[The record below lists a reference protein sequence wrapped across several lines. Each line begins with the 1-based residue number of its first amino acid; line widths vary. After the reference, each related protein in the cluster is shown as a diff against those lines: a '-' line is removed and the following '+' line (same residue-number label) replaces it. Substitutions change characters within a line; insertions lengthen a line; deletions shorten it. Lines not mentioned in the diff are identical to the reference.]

1 MIRALI
7 AALALTAACASAPKP
22 RGPVDPLAGVDAA
35 ELYRIGLAEARG
47 GDTLRAEQYL
57 AAALVRGYD
66 DAMIPLLRICVTG
79 ERYGAALR
87 YAQNRLAARPGDW
100 QLRYLTAE
108 LLGAVGRFDDE
119 RAQLET
125 LVSEVSDRPEPHFAL
140 AQAYEREG
148 FARRAATH
156 YARYLALAPTG
167 RYAREARHRKAELR
181 RQRHRHHHRRKQ

>member
-1 MIRALI
+1 MIRALV
-7 AALALTAACASAPKP
+7 AALALTAACAATPRP
-22 RGPVDPLAGVDAA
+22 RGPVDPLAGIGGA
-35 ELYRIGLAEARG
+35 ELYRIGMAQAQA

-87 YAQNRLAARPGDW
+87 YAQNRLDARPDDW

-148 FARRAATH
+148 ATKRAAVH

-167 RYAREARHRKAELR
+167 RYARAARQKRAELLR
-181 RQRHRHHHRRKQ
+181 RRHQRRH

>member
-1 MIRALI
+1 MIRMSI
-7 AALALTAACASAPKP
+7 AALALTAACAATP
-22 RGPVDPLAGVDAA
+22 RPRAPVDPLAGVGGA
-35 ELYRIGLAEARG
+35 ELYRIGMAEAQA

-87 YAQNRLAARPGDW
+87 YAQNRLHARPDDW

-108 LLGAVGRFDDE
+108 LMGAVGRYDDE
-119 RAQLET
+119 REQLET

-140 AQAYEREG
+140 ARVYERDG
-148 FARRAATH
+148 RPRRAATH
-156 YARYLALAPTG
+156 YRRYLALAPTG
-167 RYAREARHRKAELR
+167 PYAREARRKVAELR
-181 RQRHRHHHRRKQ
+181 QHHRRHRRRH